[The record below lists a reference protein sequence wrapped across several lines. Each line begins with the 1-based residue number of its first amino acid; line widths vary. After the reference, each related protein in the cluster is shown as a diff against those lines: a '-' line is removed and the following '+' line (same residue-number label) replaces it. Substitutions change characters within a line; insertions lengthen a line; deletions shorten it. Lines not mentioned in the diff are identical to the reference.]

1 MDKFAKLISLKEKL
15 DKGEYGTWHVD
26 TEHKGTRDDP
36 IHVPFPIYSEAVEEL
51 ITAVY
56 EFGDNN
62 SDYNLYNY
70 YEILREY
77 GIEKMK
83 DIDFDT
89 LDNRCVMALLMSI
102 IRGERFCDGY
112 IMEELENGNIQK
124 LLGRLKTISM
134 GQDI

>member
-36 IHVPFPIYSEAVEEL
+36 IHVPFPIYSETVEEL
-51 ITAVY
+51 VAAVY
-56 EFGDNN
+56 EFNDNN
-62 SDYNLYNY
+62 PDYDLYNY
-70 YEILREY
+70 YEILRKY

-83 DIDFDT
+83 DVDIDT

-102 IRGERFCDGY
+102 IRAERFCDGY
-112 IMEELENGNIQK
+112 ILEELENGNIQK
-124 LLGRLKTISM
+124 LLGRLKTISVE
-134 GQDI
+134 QDI